1 MCFISTRIPLQTSG
15 DAVSMVLENPKSG
28 GTAHRR
34 QVSKHTLNFYENIV
48 FQPRLS
54 ILSFMLILAF
64 LVNILSLVKEYKV
77 ENADTTP
84 DFDGV
89 EANLE
94 PDCRQ

>member
-1 MCFISTRIPLQTSG
+1 
-15 DAVSMVLENPKSG
+15 
-28 GTAHRR
+28 
-34 QVSKHTLNFYENIV
+34 
-48 FQPRLS
+48 
-54 ILSFMLILAF
+54 MLILAF